1 METKVER
8 DASSGGNTLLLKVSE
23 TAICVAGRGDSLGGR
38 NRRWRRRSP
47 VPRARLEKLAAI
59 FDSCEQFPLMA
70 RSGRIQRLITEMEE
84 NPKTALRRRRKE
96 RVEAGEPQEGDD
108 GADIEEIEK
117 EEEEMEE
124 AAYRHIAL
132 ADFPANCEA
141 FETAAKF
148 CYGVKIDLSP
158 WNVAPV
164 RCAAEYLEMTED
176 LFEDNL
182 VARTE
187 RFLAQTVLPSI
198 RQSIQTLKSCE
209 DLLPLA
215 DNLTITQ
222 RCIDAIAAC
231 ASAADPNSLF
241 GWLANEGHRG
251 GSGSGEQI
259 LWNGIE
265 TGLLRR
271 RNGVRSSSFAAGAGS
286 WLEDLAILSLP
297 MYKRVIAAMKARELN
312 SDAIEGSL
320 ISYAQQSI
328 PGLSRSRR
336 KHASAP
342 VASET
347 EQRELLETVIANL
360 PAGKNSAVVASSS
373 TATKFLFGLLR
384 TAHILR
390 ASEAARTALERKIAL
405 QLERATLDNL
415 LIPSYSYHAET
426 LYDVDCV
433 ERILGYYLAGTEA
446 EQALPFREEGQ
457 EVERAAAGTASSTGS
472 LQSVGKL
479 VDAYLAEIA
488 SDANLKVDKFYGLA
502 VVLPDEARVYH
513 DGLYR
518 AVDIYLKTHPRMNE
532 EEKERLCG
540 VMDCRKLTLEA
551 CTHAAQNERLPLRAV
566 VQVLFFEQLQLR
578 RVIAGTLLVAE
589 EETTEPSAAV
599 AGNRGTGEEG
609 GAWRAAMRENQ
620 VLRLDMDSMR
630 NRVQE
635 LERECSSMK
644 KALAKLEEG
653 GEGLAAVDEGEERE
667 RRRHRPD
674 RSRFRFRFST
684 QVCDSREGNVVES
697 RQAARRELSP

>member
-1 METKVER
+1 M
-8 DASSGGNTLLLKVSE
+8 SSRSRGLVRRKEPAMAKEEPCSKGQAWFCFTTGLPSDI
-23 TAICVAGRGDSLGGR
+23 AIEVDGMSFHLH
-38 NRRWRRRSP
+38 
-47 VPRARLEKLAAI
+47 K
-59 FDSCEQFPLMA
+59 FPLMA

-215 DNLTITQ
+215 DNLSITQ

-336 KHASAP
+336 KHSSAP

-446 EQALPFREEGQ
+446 EQAPPFREEGQ
-457 EVERAAAGTASSTGS
+457 EVERAAAVVAGTPSSTGS

-502 VVLPDEARVYH
+502 VALPDEARVYH